1 MSSVQGGHVCP
12 SLERHTPTTHPPSSL
27 VLPYFSSLLSSL
39 PDMCYV
45 SVFFFYILYPHP
57 PCPPRPHLGGRLR
70 ESPTVLCST
79 SYPQWLEQSLHVT
92 GTQEVSVEG
101 RKGDQQAGCHPVPLL
116 LKDTPK
122 GSSSGLPRILKRSI
136 LRLAICLF
144 QEPECVFL
152 LCISPAPAAAAADSA
167 EFSDA
172 A

>member
-1 MSSVQGGHVCP
+1 MSAPLSNG
-12 SLERHTPTTHPPSSL
+12 THPPPIPLLLLSCLIFLHCSHHYL
-27 VLPYFSSLLSSL
+27 TCVMCLFFSSIFFIPTL
-39 PDMCYV
+39 PA
-45 SVFFFYILYPHP
+45 PHT
-57 PCPPRPHLGGRLR
+57 HLGGRLR
-70 ESPTVLCST
+70 ESTTVLCST

-92 GTQEVSVEG
+92 GTQAVPVEG